1 VRKPYPTLDLSIN
14 RSAAER
20 GKMTNGEKKGIVVEL
35 IDGLHPNG
43 AGYQSMAGLW
53 DNALP

>member
-1 VRKPYPTLDLSIN
+1 
-14 RSAAER
+14 
-20 GKMTNGEKKGIVVEL
+20 MTNGEKKGIVVEL